1 MTRSRKSRP
10 LAKAA
15 RAKGA
20 RKAPAQSRKPT
31 RKPSRARKSG
41 NAAPPD
47 PLDDFVQ
54 AAARVLALPVEPQWL
69 AAIKT
74 NLEVNLRLA
83 AFVAEFA
90 LPDEAEPAPIFTA

>member
-1 MTRSRKSRP
+1 MAKTRKSRP
-10 LAKAA
+10 PAKA
-15 RAKGA
+15 RA
-20 RKAPAQSRKPT
+20 RKKPPASRKPAG
-31 RKPSRARKSG
+31 SAKSSK
-41 NAAPPD
+41 APPSD

-69 AAIKT
+69 AAIKS

-90 LPDEAEPAPIFTA
+90 LPDESDPAPIFRA

>member
-10 LAKAA
+10 PAKAA

-20 RKAPAQSRKPT
+20 RKAPAPSHKAA
-31 RKPSRARKSG
+31 RKPSRARKSDK
-41 NAAPPD
+41 APPSD

-69 AAIKT
+69 AAIKS
-74 NLEVNLRLA
+74 NLDVNLRLA